1 MVKERLV
8 EWIYCLVYGLLG
20 DEKQSPLVRVIA

>member
-8 EWIYCLVYGLLG
+8 EWIYRLVYGLLG
-20 DEKQSPLVRVIA
+20 DEKQSSLVRVIA